1 MKIPRNVSP
10 AAEARRSWLIDVVI
24 GIFLGIFAIILA
36 AGVGVV
42 AFFALLVAILIV
54 AWYVVEGVLRLR
66 RRRSGGEV
74 GSGTSRTRAGRNN
87 WS

>member
-1 MKIPRNVSP
+1 MRIPRNVSP

-24 GIFLGIFAIILA
+24 GIFLGIVAIILA

-54 AWYVVEGVLRLR
+54 VWYIVEGVLRIR
-66 RRRSGGEV
+66 RRRGAGELRD
-74 GSGTSRTRAGRNN
+74 GNARPRSR
-87 WS
+87 

>member
-1 MKIPRNVSP
+1 MRIPRNVSP

-24 GIFLGIFAIILA
+24 GIFLGILAIILA

-54 AWYVVEGVLRLR
+54 VWYIVEGVLRIR
-66 RRRSGGEV
+66 RRRGAGELRD
-74 GSGTSRTRAGRNN
+74 GNARPRSR
-87 WS
+87 

>member
-1 MKIPRNVSP
+1 MRIPRNVSP

-24 GIFLGIFAIILA
+24 GIFLGIVAIILA

-54 AWYVVEGVLRLR
+54 VWYIVEGVLRFR
-66 RRRSGGEV
+66 RRRGAGELRD
-74 GSGTSRTRAGRNN
+74 GNARPRSR
-87 WS
+87 